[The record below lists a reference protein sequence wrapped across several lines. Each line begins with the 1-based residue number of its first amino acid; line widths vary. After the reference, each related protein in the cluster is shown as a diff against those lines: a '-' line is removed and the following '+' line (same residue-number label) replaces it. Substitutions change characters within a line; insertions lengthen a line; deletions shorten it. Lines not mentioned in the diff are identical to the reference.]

1 MTPLATEAPAY
12 LRDLERR
19 VESRAAR
26 AARITWPSPKYQ
38 RTPVAFAREVLD
50 RELVIRFTENGREL
64 VWDEQARFVDACA
77 VPDARV
83 SWVSG
88 HKNGKT
94 SSEAIVALWAW
105 ASFAPVRVFLFA
117 PKVEHIEKIGL
128 WKEIRFLY
136 QNSGRCSA
144 CRAKEHAACSHAA
157 GLWACQMVDPCAWCS
172 PLGPREGWNE
182 DPTTGLQS
190 ADGRREIL
198 AYTAQNLDALGG
210 LSGSKMVFI
219 FEEAGGIK
227 PTFYEAMKGNAAGGV
242 TWILCGNPLHT
253 SGEQY
258 DAHHT
263 KGALYTHVQES
274 DSEEGPNVRAGAKLV
289 PGLATREWVE
299 TCAADWGRD
308 SSPFLIRV
316 KGKYPKY
323 EPGQLLRNDDVAA
336 SMERWSSTPFKGR
349 LQIGVDVAFTGDDA
363 AIAPRR
369 GYKILEVR
377 AFTGTDPDALADEVA
392 HTARSLREPHEQKP
406 LVTYDAQGKTG
417 RDFGASLRRYEDE
430 LEIIPVYGNGRP
442 KDSRRY
448 YMRRDEIAHG
458 FAYWVKR
465 GGALPPDAKLE
476 GEIARL
482 VARPVSKT
490 DQRAKTPTNEEVKVV
505 LGRSPDRRNACE
517 LACTDAI
524 AELELAKQHARTS
537 PAARADRGPAA
548 EQEERERQQQSPYG
562 AADAGLLRAWG
573 EAS

>member
-1 MTPLATEAPAY
+1 MTPIAAEAPAY

-26 AARITWPSPKYQ
+26 AARIAWPSPQYQ
-38 RTPVAFAREVLD
+38 REPVSFAREVLD
-50 RELVIRFTENGREL
+50 RELVIRFHEKGREV

-105 ASFAPVRVFLFA
+105 ASFPRVRVFLFA

-128 WKEIRFLY
+128 WKEIRQLY

-144 CRAKEHAACSHAA
+144 CRAKEHASCSHAT
-157 GLWACQMVDPCAWCS
+157 GLWACQTVDPCPWCS
-172 PLGPREGWNE
+172 PLGDAGAWNE
-182 DPTTGLQS
+182 DPTGGLQS
-190 ADGRREIL
+190 VDGRREIL
-198 AYTAQNLDALGG
+198 AYTAQNVDALGG
-210 LSGSKMVFI
+210 LSGSKMFFI

-227 PTFYEAMKGNAAGGV
+227 PVFYEAMKGNSAGGV

-253 SGEQY
+253 TGEQY
-258 DAHHT
+258 DAHHA
-263 KGALYTHVQES
+263 KRGLYTHVQET
-274 DSEEGPNVRAGAKLV
+274 DSEQGPNVRAGLKLV

-299 TCAADWGRD
+299 TCANDWGRE
-308 SSPFLIRV
+308 SSAFQIRV
-316 KGKYPKY
+316 GGKYPKY
-323 EPGQLLRNDDVAA
+323 EAGQLLRVDEIAA
-336 SMERWSSTPFKGR
+336 SNELWSTMSFKGR
-349 LQIGVDVAFTGDDA
+349 LQIGVDVAFTRDDA

-417 RDFGASLRRYEDE
+417 SDFGASLRRYEDE
-430 LEIIPVYGNGRP
+430 IEIVPVYGNGHPRDP
-442 KDSRRY
+442 RRY
-448 YMRRDEIAHG
+448 YMRRDELAHQ

-476 GEIARL
+476 GELLRT
-482 VARPVSKT
+482 VARPVGQR
-490 DQRAKTPTNEEVKVV
+490 DQRAKVPTNEEIKKI

-517 LACTDAI
+517 LACTDPHD
-524 AELELAKQHARTS
+524 ELQLAKQHGQTS
-537 PAARADRGPAA
+537 PAARADRSPPAA
-548 EQEERERQQQSPYG
+548 GEGMTPAGPYG
-562 AADAGLLRAWG
+562 AADAGLRRAWG
-573 EAS
+573 EPS